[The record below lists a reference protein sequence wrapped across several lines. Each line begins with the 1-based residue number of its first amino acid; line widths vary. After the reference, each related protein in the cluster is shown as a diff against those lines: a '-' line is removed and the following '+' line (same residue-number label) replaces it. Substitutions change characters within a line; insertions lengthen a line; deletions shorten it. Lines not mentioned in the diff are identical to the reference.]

1 MSLRWKMA
9 IALAVVAA
17 CATTLIGLLGYRTT
31 HDQLYQ
37 TLDRSLVEA
46 ADLVRTDG
54 RREVPARGILDV
66 YTVQGFNASGAVVG
80 EPNDVGL
87 PITDGDLALIGS
99 PGRTSIRTVVA
110 SDGARY
116 RMVTMGLLRSA
127 FQVARPLE
135 ETDRVLGNL
144 RSRTIA
150 MVSLIVVAA
159 AAVGW
164 LIARSV
170 TGPLRRLTQAAAS
183 VERTGRLDVDVTV
196 AGHDEAGRL
205 GSAFAR
211 MLAALDRSRADQQR
225 LVQDAGHEL
234 RTPLTSLR
242 TNLDVLR
249 RHPDLEPTM
258 RDRIVADL
266 HAETDE
272 LVALVNEVVA
282 AATGAGE
289 QDAPEPIVLG
299 ALARTVADRVARR
312 SGREVRVDADE
323 LVVVAPKA
331 LVERAITNLLDN
343 AAKFDQTGGPI
354 DVIACGGTVE
364 VADRGPGI
372 PAGEADQVFE
382 RFHRAAEARTMPG
395 SGLGLSIV
403 RDVAERNGGSV
414 WATNRE
420 GGGARVGF
428 SLPVHN

>member
-9 IALAVVAA
+9 IALALVAA

-46 ADLVRTDG
+46 AVLVRNDG
-54 RREVPARGILDV
+54 RRDVPARGILDV
-66 YTVQGFNASGAVVG
+66 YTVQGFTTDGTVVG

-87 PITDGDLALIGS
+87 PITEVDVALVGS
-99 PGRTSIRTVVA
+99 TGATSIRTVVA

-116 RMVTMGLLRSA
+116 RMVTMGRQRSA

-144 RSRTIA
+144 RSRTIF

-170 TGPLRRLTQAAAS
+170 TGPLRRLTQAAAA
-183 VERTGRLDVDVTV
+183 VEESGRLDVDVAV
-196 AGHDEAGRL
+196 AGDDEAGRL
-205 GSAFAR
+205 GAAFTR
-211 MLAALDRSRADQQR
+211 MLATLDRSRSDQQR

-249 RHPDLEPTM
+249 RHPDIDPAL

-266 HAETDE
+266 HAETEE
-272 LVALVNEVVA
+272 LVTLVNEVVA
-282 AATGAGE
+282 AATGAGDVE
-289 QDAPEPIVLG
+289 EPEPLVLG
-299 ALARTVADRVARR
+299 ALTRSVAERVARR
-312 SGREVRVDADE
+312 SGREIHVDADDV
-323 LVVVAPKA
+323 VVVAPKS

-343 AAKFDQTGGPI
+343 ATKFDQSGAAI
-354 DVIACGGTVE
+354 DVLACGGTVE

-372 PAGEADQVFE
+372 PDGEADQIFE

-403 RDVAERNGGSV
+403 RDVAERHGGSV
-414 WATNRE
+414 WATNRD
-420 GGGARVGF
+420 GGGARIGF
-428 SLPVHN
+428 RLPVHN